1 MVNRKSLIKVLTPI
15 GNERQID
22 EYINSINQNIK
33 DDYDKASKYN
43 AFTDEDWKDDF
54 IEYTNTI
61 YNDLKEY
68 FSKFR

>member
-1 MVNRKSLIKVLTPI
+1 VVNRKSLIKVLDPV

-43 AFTDEDWKDDF
+43 TFTDDDWREDF
-54 IEYTNTI
+54 IEYQSKP